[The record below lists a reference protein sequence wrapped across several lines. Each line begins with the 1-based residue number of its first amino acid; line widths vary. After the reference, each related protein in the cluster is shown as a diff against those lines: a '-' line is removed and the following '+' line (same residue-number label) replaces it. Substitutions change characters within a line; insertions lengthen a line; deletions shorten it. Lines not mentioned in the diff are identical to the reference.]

1 VTKMTNVS
9 DLINALD
16 GDSKNDANNMFSALM
31 QDKMNAA
38 MDDRKIAVAQG
49 MTGTTV
55 QEEEVDLDDEV
66 SGIQDEA

>member
-1 VTKMTNVS
+1 MTNVS

-55 QEEEVDLDDEV
+55 EEEEVELDDEV

>member
-1 VTKMTNVS
+1 MTNVS

-16 GDSKNDANNMFSALM
+16 GDSNNDANNMFSALM
-31 QDKMNAA
+31 QDKMNTA
-38 MDDRKIAVAQG
+38 MDDRKIAIAQG

-55 QEEEVDLDDEV
+55 KEEEVDLDDEV

>member
-1 VTKMTNVS
+1 MTNVS

-31 QDKMNAA
+31 HDKMNAA

>member
-1 VTKMTNVS
+1 MTDVS
-9 DLINALD
+9 DLINALN
-16 GDSKNDANNMFSALM
+16 GDSKNDANNMFSTLM

-55 QEEEVDLDDEV
+55 EEEEVELDDEV

>member
-1 VTKMTNVS
+1 MTNVS

>member
-1 VTKMTNVS
+1 MTNVS

-55 QEEEVDLDDEV
+55 EEEEVKLDDEV